1 MIEYRGL
8 GKYNYGEIYTTRR
21 KKACVWDLLRLG
33 IEYHSFARV
42 KNKEGMKGWRYT
54 LCKSLT
60 DEQREVLA
68 KFKNVVLSSCQ
79 HRYAPEIRHDV
90 VILTDKMEV

>member
-1 MIEYRGL
+1 MIEYRVL
-8 GKYNYGEIYTTRR
+8 GDYDYGSIYTTRR
-21 KKACVWDLLRLG
+21 RKANLWDLLRLG

-60 DEQREVLA
+60 DEQREVLGM
-68 KFKNVVLSSCQ
+68 FKNVVLSSCQ